1 MVNSSVITEPS
12 VLVAEFS
19 TGVQQQDQSQLSLA
33 PNPASDHIRLS
44 MKGTLANSQWV
55 ILAMDG
61 RMVSTGNVSA
71 DQPTI
76 DISSLASGTYLLRL
90 HSTDRTLTTT
100 FFKTANP

>member
-1 MVNSSVITEPS
+1 
-12 VLVAEFS
+12 
-19 TGVQQQDQSQLSLA
+19 
-33 PNPASDHIRLS
+33 

-100 FFKTANP
+100 FVKTANP